1 MTAAE
6 PMSSERL
13 VTLPGH
19 FHGFALMHI
28 AMRRD
33 AARLAAAARSANLGS
48 PERIGAWWRG
58 LRDVI
63 DWHHHSEDEI
73 LWPELRRAV
82 PSFAAAA
89 AALDGDHAGLDK
101 AMDTV
106 GAALAPGAP
115 ATALVPAADAFGGL
129 LRDHLATEEHV
140 VFPAFTE
147 LGEQRYLA
155 LERRLLRT
163 APPRVLGHLQPW
175 MFDAADP
182 TSAAHVAAT
191 IPPPVRLLGRTVL
204 RRRYERLLAPV
215 VRHTGPVPPPRPKEK
230 R

>member
-33 AARLAAAARSANLGS
+33 AGRLAAVARATHFARPDG
-48 PERIGAWWRG
+48 IGAWWHALRG
-58 LRDVI
+58 VI

-73 LWPELRRAV
+73 LWPELRRSV
-82 PSFAAAA
+82 PSFAVAAD
-89 AALDGDHAGLDK
+89 ALDGDHARLDE
-101 AMDTV
+101 AMDTI
-106 GAALAPGAP
+106 GAALASGA
-115 ATALVPAADAFGGL
+115 AGAALVPAADAFTDIL
-129 LRDHLATEEHV
+129 QRHLATEEHI
-140 VFPAFTE
+140 VFPAFTQ

-175 MFDAADP
+175 MFDGADP
-182 TSAAHVAAT
+182 GAAAHVAAS

-215 VRHTGPVPPPRPKEK
+215 VARTVPAQRPKEK